1 MKSTKTNKYQ
11 RAIDM
16 AVNSTD
22 SSRAQRLQQVQ
33 KKIDDLKSR
42 GLLKKQEYVSSSTM
56 PNFDK
61 WHYHKGNSE
70 KDN

>member
-1 MKSTKTNKYQ
+1 
-11 RAIDM
+11 M

-42 GLLKKQEYVSSSTM
+42 GLLKKQEYVSSATM

-61 WHYHKGNSE
+61 WHYHRGNTE